1 MRCYGDGIYPKRV
14 CSFSLVVLV
23 YALGP
28 SSFLLPWAGS
38 SDPVPFPSL
47 PFPAQEQFKT
57 GLMNASEELKKEAAK
72 AVEEFTT
79 KGPFTSDKSP
89 KEALASIAEF
99 RAMLNALKEQE
110 ETIRKGLGMFKIDQP
125 LSKDLQFME
134 KVSGLLPPH
143 PPPPHPLFMYMVH
156 RAVTE
161 AVGNNTNMSSRCCH
175 EEIRQ

>member
-1 MRCYGDGIYPKRV
+1 MSCCGGWYLFKESLFLRSC
-14 CSFSLVVLV
+14 CFSLCFWPHQFSF
-23 YALGP
+23 AL
-28 SSFLLPWAGS
+28 AGT
-38 SDPVPFPSL
+38 SDPLPFPSL

-57 GLMNASEELKKEAAK
+57 GLMNASEELKQEAAK

-134 KVSGLLPPH
+134 KVSGLLPPT
-143 PPPPHPLFMYMVH
+143 PPTLFMYMVLK
-156 RAVTE
+156 AMTK
-161 AVGNNTNMSSRCCH
+161 AVGNNIVMSSRCCH
-175 EEIRQ
+175 KEIRQ

>member
-1 MRCYGDGIYPKRV
+1 
-14 CSFSLVVLV
+14 
-23 YALGP
+23 
-28 SSFLLPWAGS
+28 
-38 SDPVPFPSL
+38 
-47 PFPAQEQFKT
+47 
-57 GLMNASEELKKEAAK
+57 MNASEELKKDAAK

-143 PPPPHPLFMYMVH
+143 PTHPFYVH
-156 RAVTE
+156 GTQSCDKSCWKQHRYVFQVLPQRDLPVMAQASDLIWDMWVFIYLVFYPE
-161 AVGNNTNMSSRCCH
+161 VIFVCFLMSS
-175 EEIRQ
+175 